1 MKQETR
7 IAKRRRTNNFGIL
20 KTDGKDHAVLLRDAS
35 ATGARV
41 RLVTGGELPE
51 RLTLVAPMEKIN
63 AACVIVWRRGND
75 LGLKFEPSPATA

>member
-7 IAKRRRTNNFGIL
+7 IAKRHRTNNFGVL
-20 KTDGKDHAVLLRDAS
+20 KTDGKDLAVLLRDAS

-41 RLVTGGELPE
+41 RLVNAGDLPE

-63 AACVIVWRRGND
+63 AACVVVWRRGND
-75 LGLKFEPSPATA
+75 VGLRFEPSPATA